1 MKTLAWHE
9 TLELHEILAASTYYL
24 FKLKSHLK
32 QIKDKELKE
41 LYLTSIEKL
50 ENQIRDLLKFMSNIT
65 IGDRDTEEKYASEM
79 FAEDLLSASKTLI
92 KMYAHAI
99 TETATS
105 ELREIFVKH
114 LLSVIDW
121 HTNIF
126 NFISKKGQYSAYKIN
141 DLIQNDVKKAIDVLN
156 MPY

>member
-24 FKLKSHLK
+24 FKLKSHSK
-32 QIKDKELKE
+32 HITDKELKE
-41 LYLTSIEKL
+41 LYIASIGKL
-50 ENQIRDLLKFMSNIT
+50 EEHVRDLLKFMSNIT
-65 IGDRDTEEKYASEM
+65 IGERDTEYQYASEM
-79 FAEDLLSASKTLI
+79 AAEDLLSASKILI

-121 HTNIF
+121 HTKIF
-126 NFISKKGQYSAYKIN
+126 NFLAKKGQYSAYKIN

-156 MPY
+156 MPS

>member
-1 MKTLAWHE
+1 
-9 TLELHEILAASTYYL
+9 
-24 FKLKSHLK
+24 
-32 QIKDKELKE
+32 
-41 LYLTSIEKL
+41 
-50 ENQIRDLLKFMSNIT
+50 
-65 IGDRDTEEKYASEM
+65 M

-126 NFISKKGQYSAYKIN
+126 NFIAKKGQYSAYKIN